1 MRDEFGGVA
10 GGGKF
15 IVSFAAVYTVVA
27 EIPAVKLAA
36 GLLTKDSVVTKT
48 NQLTTLVMNLLVECV
63 LFIGVSYLSLTF
75 NLP

>member
-1 MRDEFGGVA
+1 MA

-27 EIPAVKLAA
+27 EITAVKLAA
-36 GLLTKDSVVTKT
+36 GLLTKDSTVTTT
-48 NQLTTLVMNLLVECV
+48 NQLTILVMNLSVKVCS
-63 LFIGVSYLSLTF
+63 FYRVSYLSLTL

>member
-1 MRDEFGGVA
+1 MRDEFGSVA

-36 GLLTKDSVVTKT
+36 GLLTKDSVVNTT
-48 NQLTTLVMNLLVECV
+48 NNC
-63 LFIGVSYLSLTF
+63 
-75 NLP
+75 

>member
-1 MRDEFGGVA
+1 MA

-36 GLLTKDSVVTKT
+36 GLLTKDSVVTTT
-48 NQLTTLVMNLLVECV
+48 NQLTILVMNLLVECV
-63 LFIGVSYLSLTF
+63 LFIGLLICRLRLTYP
-75 NLP
+75 NL

>member
-1 MRDEFGGVA
+1 MA

-36 GLLTKDSVVTKT
+36 GLLTKDSVVTTT
-48 NQLTTLVMNLLVECV
+48 NQLKTFVMNISVEVCS
-63 LFIGVSYLSLTF
+63 FYRASYLSLTF
-75 NLP
+75 NLS